1 MRNSKRAAKRQ
12 TGLVCSFCGKATAEK
27 GAVSQ
32 AFGSGKG
39 LMVIENVPTISCSN
53 CYEVYFDGETLK
65 ELDRILLNKRSLT
78 RTRSVRV
85 AEFV

>member
-1 MRNSKRAAKRQ
+1 MRNSKQAAKRK
-12 TGLVCSFCGKATAEK
+12 TGLVCSFCGEATAAR

-39 LMVIENVPTISCSN
+39 LIVIENVPTISCSN
-53 CYEVYFDGETLK
+53 CYFDGETLK